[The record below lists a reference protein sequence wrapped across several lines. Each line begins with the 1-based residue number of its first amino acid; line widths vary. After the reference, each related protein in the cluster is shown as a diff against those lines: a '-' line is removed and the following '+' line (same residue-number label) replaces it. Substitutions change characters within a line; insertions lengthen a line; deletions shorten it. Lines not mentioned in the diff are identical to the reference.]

1 MQGEKI
7 MKKIIALVACLT
19 LALTLTVAAF
29 AADFDK
35 TEDITVISREASS
48 GTRGAFDELMKIVVK
63 TDAGTE
69 DHLFPEAVMV
79 SSTDEVSAKVE
90 VDALAIGYTSLGAV
104 TDKVKAVSVDGIEA
118 TVENVKAGTYKI
130 SRPFLLAL
138 PKTSQSALAK
148 DFLTYA
154 ASKQG
159 QEIVTG
165 NGYIESV
172 ENAPEYTAA
181 NLSGKLTFSGSTSVE
196 KVMEKLKEAYMAL
209 NPNAAIEITYN
220 GSSAGIKDV
229 TDGKVDVGMSS
240 RELKPEEAE
249 VLVPTVFAHDGIAV
263 IVNTANPLT
272 ALTSTQITSI
282 FTGELR
288 TWEAVDA
295 AATVTPAPA
304 K

>member
-1 MQGEKI
+1 

-19 LALTLTVAAF
+19 LALTLTVSAF

-35 TEDITVISREASS
+35 AEEITVISREASS
-48 GTRGAFDELMKIVVK
+48 GTRGAFDELMKIIVK

-79 SSTDEVSAKVE
+79 SSTDEVVSKVE
-90 VDALAIGYTSLGAV
+90 VDTLGIGYTSLGAIN
-104 TDKVKAVSVDGIEA
+104 DKVKALTVDGVVPSVD
-118 TVENVKAGTYKI
+118 TVKDGSYKI
-130 SRPFLLAL
+130 ARPFVLAL
-138 PKTSQSALAK
+138 PKTSENALAK
-148 DFLTYA
+148 DFITFVS
-154 ASKQG
+154 SKQG
-159 QEIVTG
+159 QDVVVG
-165 NGYIESV
+165 NGYIEAV
-172 ENAPEYTAA
+172 ETAPDYAATAG
-181 NLSGKLTFSGSTSVE
+181 LSGKLTLSGSTSVE
-196 KVMEKLKEAYMAL
+196 KVMEKFKEAYVAL
-209 NPNAAIEITYN
+209 NPGVSVEITYN

-229 TDGKVDVGMSS
+229 TEGKVDIGMSS

-272 ALTSTQITSI
+272 ALTSAQITSI

-295 AATVTPAPA
+295 AAEATPAPA